1 MGVSRP
7 PSSSIHCSLLSIDT
21 NSSTHNTEFQSVFK
35 HWPPSLC
42 RLRGLWACWGE
53 VLTLQRSLGMS
64 EYGCF
69 FFFGDVKL
77 ISVSTG
83 VAPTGPTP
91 KNDSL
96 KLILM
101 NRLSL

>member
-1 MGVSRP
+1 MAQVGK
-7 PSSSIHCSLLSIDT
+7 L
-21 NSSTHNTEFQSVFK
+21 
-35 HWPPSLC
+35 
-42 RLRGLWACWGE
+42 RLGRASGC
-53 VLTLQRSLGMS
+53 VHTLGMS

-69 FFFGDVKL
+69 FFFFFGDVKL
-77 ISVSTG
+77 ISVPTG

>member
-1 MGVSRP
+1 MGMLGRGSDSAEVSGYVRVRM
-7 PSSSIHCSLLSIDT
+7 L
-21 NSSTHNTEFQSVFK
+21 
-35 HWPPSLC
+35 
-42 RLRGLWACWGE
+42 
-53 VLTLQRSLGMS
+53 
-64 EYGCF
+64 F